1 MGFFEVL
8 TDEWGGGG
16 GGGGGGFVAKTL
28 FTKICD
34 TYSATMKLANLKKTL
49 KIYNLCDKP
58 LELC

>member
-8 TDEWGGGG
+8 TDEWG

-34 TYSATMKLANLKKTL
+34 TYSATMKLG
-49 KIYNLCDKP
+49 KP
-58 LELC
+58 KEDPENI